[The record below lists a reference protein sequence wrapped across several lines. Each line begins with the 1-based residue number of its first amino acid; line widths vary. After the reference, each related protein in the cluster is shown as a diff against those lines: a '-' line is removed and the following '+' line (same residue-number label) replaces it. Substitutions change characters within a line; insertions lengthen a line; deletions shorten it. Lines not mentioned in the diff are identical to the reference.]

1 MSIPIQNIYF
11 LLSYAWNRLDEA
23 ERVKIEKKELTDL
36 PSLLTRVLLNASTA
50 LLKQGLEQ
58 GYIPQQ
64 EEIAGIKT

>member
-23 ERVKIEKKELTDL
+23 ERVKIEKKELTDV

-50 LLKQGLEQ
+50 LLKQGL
-58 GYIPQQ
+58 
-64 EEIAGIKT
+64 